1 MALLVSLLCLTAV
14 AGGAVVVDRIA
25 VIVGKHVIK
34 LSDIERDL
42 RLTQFLNDEPLNLS
56 AEAKRKQAERDIDQQ
71 IIRTELD
78 TGGYSRA
85 TDSEAEALLDQIR
98 HDRYAGSDTKMRAA
112 LARYGLTE
120 DQLREQLLWQLTVLE
135 FIQQRFRPEVSISDE
150 QVRAYYNQ
158 HIIELRRKHPDDS
171 SYEALEPE
179 IRDILEGE
187 PVTKEF
193 ENWLGQQRQQIKI
206 QYRQGAFQ

>member
-56 AEAKRKQAERDIDQQ
+56 ADAKRKQAERDIDQQ

-85 TDSEAEALLDQIR
+85 TDSEAAALLDQIR
-98 HDRYAGSDTKMRAA
+98 HDRYAGSDTRMRAA

-120 DQLREQLLWQLTVLE
+120 DQLREQLMWQLTVLE

-158 HIIELRRKHPDDS
+158 HIIELRRTHPDDS

-179 IRDILEGE
+179 IREILEGE

-193 ENWLGQQRQQIKI
+193 ENWLSQQRQQIKI

>member
-42 RLTQFLNDEPLNLS
+42 RLTQFLNGEPLNLS

-71 IIRTELD
+71 IIRAELD

-85 TDSEAEALLDQIR
+85 TDPEAEALLDQIR
-98 HDRYAGSDTKMRAA
+98 QDRYAGSGTKMRAA
-112 LARYGLTE
+112 LAQYGLTE
-120 DQLREQLLWQLTVLE
+120 DQLRGQLLWQLTVLE
-135 FIQQRFRPEVSISDE
+135 FIQQRFRPEVTISDD

-158 HIIELRRKHPDDS
+158 HIIELKREHPDDS
-171 SYEALEPE
+171 SFEALEPE
-179 IRDILEGE
+179 IRNALEGE
-187 PVTKEF
+187 PVTREF
-193 ENWLGQQRQQIKI
+193 ENWLSQQRQQIKI